1 LGACALPFQIVT
13 IIGFIAGLA
22 ITLAAS
28 ELLARGLT
36 RLGTK
41 MGFSEGLVG
50 LLAALGADSPELSSA
65 IVAILA
71 GAGTVGVGVIVGS
84 NLFNLAALLGLSAL
98 LAGGVRIRRGPL
110 LLDAAVG
117 LFVLGAAGLMVAGAV
132 SPVAAALVV
141 IPVTVVYVV
150 ILAVPRHTLRRFRLL
165 VTGVPHNLAEIPYEP
180 GHDLPPARHGSWAP
194 VLLLPIALGGVVG
207 GSFVMVHEALAA
219 QRSLHLSDAV
229 LGSLVL
235 AALTSLPNLW
245 VALHFARRHR
255 GTALFSSAMN
265 SNSINLLGGL
275 MIPALFFGLAAARGS
290 LPYLTWLVALT
301 LLVVLAPLPHSRL
314 SRVAGALIIG
324 IYLVYAALRVF
335 GV

>member
-1 LGACALPFQIVT
+1 MT
-13 IIGFIAGLA
+13 IAGFIVGLA
-22 ITLAAS
+22 ITLAGS

-41 MGFSEGLVG
+41 MGFSEGLLG

-65 IVAILA
+65 VIAILA
-71 GAGTVGVGVIVGS
+71 GAGSVGVGVIVGS

-98 LAGGVRIRRGPL
+98 VAHGVRIRRGPL
-110 LLDAAVG
+110 ILDAAVG
-117 LFVLGAAGLMVAGAV
+117 LFVLGAAGLMVAGAF
-132 SPVAAALVV
+132 SSVAAVLVV
-141 IPVTVVYVV
+141 IPVTAAYVV
-150 ILAVPRHTLRRFRLL
+150 TLAVPRNTLRRFRLL
-165 VTGVPHNLAEIPYEP
+165 LTGVPHNLAEIPYEP
-180 GHDLPPARHGSWAP
+180 GHDLPPARHGSWVP
-194 VLLLPIALGGVVG
+194 VLLLPIALGGVLG

-219 QRSLHLSDAV
+219 QHSLHLSDAV

-290 LPYLTWLVALT
+290 LPYFTWLIALT
-301 LLVVLAPLPHSRL
+301 LLAVLAPLPRSRL
-314 SRVAGALIIG
+314 SRVAGALIIA
-324 IYLVYAALRVF
+324 IYLLYAGLRVF